1 METRTFAL
9 VGAASA
15 RVQGA
20 IKSRVCMTRK
30 SVQRPHSQYQSGQQ
44 LRKRWPAASCAAAYR
59 WQLAAGRAAASTS
72 MLATSGLQI
81 HEWGATAARNAPQQ
95 PAFRA
100 PMSCAVYSRYTFSA
114 WQFSLVW
121 RHGRV
126 ETVGP
131 RVRIIFSLCPEVET
145 TLITFIHDH

>member
-1 METRTFAL
+1 
-9 VGAASA
+9 
-15 RVQGA
+15 
-20 IKSRVCMTRK
+20 
-30 SVQRPHSQYQSGQQ
+30 
-44 LRKRWPAASCAAAYR
+44 
-59 WQLAAGRAAASTS
+59 
-72 MLATSGLQI
+72 MLAGSGLQI
-81 HEWGATAARNAPQQ
+81 HEQGATAARKQPQQ
-95 PAFRA
+95 AASRLLVLR
-100 PMSCAVYSRYTFSA
+100 MSCAVYSRYTFSA